1 MIIIST
7 YIKQRFSFL
16 FWGLISCG
24 MICISVPVKHWN
36 WYTPIFFLSLLYQ
49 FFLFRLGDDLFQIRY
64 DTNKPNRI
72 YTKQLAKQPLW
83 IFWIVNFF
91 VLSVFL
97 SMIQF
102 HYCFASIVH
111 FLFTGILYMIFIR
124 WHVIS
129 KILPLLKYPLLFSIV
144 TISFHFE
151 ESQSISFLF
160 ENALLF
166 ISILYLEMAFDKS
179 FANGFIHK
187 IRFAKTSSLIVLF
200 VSFVFIFLKHNHVF

>member
-16 FWGLISCG
+16 FWGLIASG
-24 MICISVPVKHWN
+24 MICISVPIAHWN
-36 WYTPIFFLSLLYQ
+36 WHTPIFFVSLLHQ

-64 DTNKPNRI
+64 DATKPNRI

-83 IFWIVNFF
+83 IFWVVNFLLF
-91 VLSVFL
+91 TAFL
-97 SMIQF
+97 SQIQL
-102 HYCFASIVH
+102 HYCVASIMH
-111 FLFTGILYMIFIR
+111 FLFTGMLYMIFIR
-124 WHVIS
+124 WHAIS
-129 KILPLLKYPLLFSIV
+129 KILPLLKYPFLFSII

-151 ESQSISFLF
+151 ESQSLFFLC
-160 ENALLF
+160 ENMLLF
-166 ISILYLEMAFDKS
+166 LSILYLEMAFDKS

-200 VSFVFIFLKHNHVF
+200 VSLVIIFLKHNYVF